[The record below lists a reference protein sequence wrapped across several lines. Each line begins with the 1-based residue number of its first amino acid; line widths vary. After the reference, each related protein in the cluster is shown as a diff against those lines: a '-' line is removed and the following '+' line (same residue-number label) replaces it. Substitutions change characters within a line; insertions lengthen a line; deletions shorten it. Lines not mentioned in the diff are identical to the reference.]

1 MRTPFQ
7 VEIVSQLEQQLGRE
21 QSRLEAMKAHLHP
34 PSNAGQQLADQEA
47 ATATATLNNNNN
59 NRSSDQL
66 KRELSKCSSL
76 SLLSSHQE
84 SMDGSSGLS
93 LGGHS
98 AEKLSRIPKEVCI
111 TKSTFILHMRMYI
124 ILKHFNFFQLKQNL
138 HGYSL

>member
-1 MRTPFQ
+1 
-7 VEIVSQLEQQLGRE
+7 
-21 QSRLEAMKAHLHP
+21 MKAHLHP
-34 PSNAGQQLADQEA
+34 PPNAGQQLADQEA
-47 ATATATLNNNNN
+47 ATAMATLNNNNN

-93 LGGHS
+93 LGGHT

-111 TKSTFILHMRMYI
+111 TTHLYSESVGKKHTCEVMYI
-124 ILKHFNFFQLKQNL
+124 VLKQFNFLQSKQNPSTAIHFDL
-138 HGYSL
+138 TTY